1 MASFPTTP
9 QEAVDRLLT
18 DRAFLVQSVV
28 NDNYPTVKANFIAQ
42 LQDNPVLVNT
52 PEKLVRELLWWDK
65 NDTEAVDDVLRVE
78 WLNTLGSSVLNNAFI
93 QLQSM
98 AATTGGGDKFVGAL
112 VTAVSALL
120 GSGAQQNAANAAAQ
134 QAAQQAALAESQRKA
149 QNDKFLRI
157 AIGIVLAVAIIGF
170 IIYIR
175 RK

>member
-1 MASFPTTP
+1 MASFPSTT

-28 NDNYPTVKANFIAQ
+28 NDNFPTVKANFLSQ
-42 LQDNPVLVNT
+42 LQDNPTLVNT
-52 PEKLVRELLWWDK
+52 PEKLVRELLWWDG
-65 NDTEAVDDVLRVE
+65 NDTEAVDDLLRVE
-78 WLNTLGSSVLNNAFI
+78 WRNTLGSQVLNNAFM

-98 AATTGGGDKFVGAL
+98 AATTGGSDKFVGAL

-149 QNDKFLRI
+149 ANDRMI
-157 AIGIVLAVAIIGF
+157 RIGIGVALVMAVILF
-170 IIYIR
+170 IWYIR